1 MPLKMLENPSSE
13 SDFFLSRA
21 PIFRCKLLVSGRVDL
36 ALNQSR
42 QTLVSPI
49 LRSGRLY
56 TICGRLFPKMYTGH
70 ICNLFWKHKKITS
83 FSDLLGGTQL
93 YKRGCFCQALGWRLN
108 QPIRKIRPHRRCKR
122 ACLSGGANTVSFS
135 WGGGAFSCR

>member
-1 MPLKMLENPSSE
+1 MLENPSSE
-13 SDFFLSRA
+13 SE
-21 PIFRCKLLVSGRVDL
+21 IFQGGPYFQVQTLERVDL

-93 YKRGCFCQALGWRLN
+93 YKWGCFCQALGWRLN

-135 WGGGAFSCR
+135 WGGHVFLQVKCMVRS